1 MSLKEVLKQL
11 GIKLIGWVK
20 SNCVNNLLSDRAD
33 LPLAAAQGKVID
45 EKITALNSNI
55 TNFTVK
61 EKLGSCLDGT
71 ISFDATKYKYVYVTS
86 VGGSTLIPVPLLRL
100 LGDVHLSHSRYAG
113 SGYNAYL
120 YMTIAINKLT
130 ISNYI
135 TAGWSKTEIVVYGIR

>member
-55 TNFTVK
+55 ASKANMHREGYTEAPDIYIENRSALVIFGKQQYSQSSLLYYDSLAKKVQPLVNPSSDTFTVTI
-61 EKLGSCLDGT
+61 LSDGRV
-71 ISFDATKYKYVYVTS
+71 K
-86 VGGSTLIPVPLLRL
+86 
-100 LGDVHLSHSRYAG
+100 
-113 SGYNAYL
+113 
-120 YMTIAINKLT
+120 
-130 ISNYI
+130 I
-135 TAGWSKTEIVVYGIR
+135 TAAKAKYSNKAAIYMN